1 MAFDPYTALLELGK
15 VTIEKIWPD
24 PARQQQELLKLRELA
39 QNGMLAELDSHVKL
53 MQGQM
58 EINKIEAASDN
69 IFKSGWRP
77 FVGWSCGSAFLY
89 AGLLEPLMRFIATV
103 GYGYVGEFPVIDTS
117 MMIPVLMG
125 MLGMGAMRS
134 YDKPKN
140 SLPTS
145 KK

>member
-24 PARQQQELLKLRELA
+24 PTRQQQELLKLRELA
-39 QNGMLAELDSHVKL
+39 QKGMLTELESHVKL

-89 AGLLEPLMRFIATV
+89 VGLIEPFMRFIATV
-103 GYGYVGEFPVIDTS
+103 YFGYVGEFPVIDTS

-145 KK
+145 IK

>member
-24 PARQQQELLKLRELA
+24 PTRQQQELLKLRELA
-39 QNGMLAELDSHVKL
+39 QKGMLTELESHVKL

-103 GYGYVGEFPVIDTS
+103 GYGYDGDFPVIDTS

-140 SLPTS
+140 ILPTS
-145 KK
+145 IK

>member
-39 QNGMLAELDSHVKL
+39 QKGMLTELESHVKL

-103 GYGYVGEFPVIDTS
+103 VYGYSGEFPVIDTS

-145 KK
+145 IK

>member
-24 PARQQQELLKLRELA
+24 PTRQQQELLKLRELA
-39 QNGMLAELDSHVKL
+39 QKGMLTELESHVKL

-58 EINKIEAASDN
+58 EINKMEAASDN

-103 GYGYVGEFPVIDTS
+103 GYGYDGEFPVIDTS

-140 SLPTS
+140 ILPTS
-145 KK
+145 IK

>member
-15 VTIEKIWPD
+15 TTIEKIWPD
-24 PARQQQELLKLRELA
+24 PIRQQQELLKLREMTQKGDLA
-39 QNGMLAELDSHVKL
+39 ALDAHVKL

-89 AGLLEPLMRFIATV
+89 AGLLEPLMRFVATV
-103 GYGYVGEFPVIDTS
+103 VFEYNGAFPVVDTS

-134 YDKPKN
+134 FDKPKN
-140 SLPTS
+140 NLPAS

>member
-24 PARQQQELLKLRELA
+24 PTRQQQELLKLRELA
-39 QNGMLAELDSHVKL
+39 QKGMLTELESHVKL

-103 GYGYVGEFPVIDTS
+103 VFEYKGEFPVIDTS

-125 MLGMGAMRS
+125 MLGLGAMRS